1 MCYAKKFYHVLF
13 EEDAHDLLAIES
25 KQKRLSVM
33 KSLTILSFYLE
44 CYDTWQ
50 QIRKRHNLKWTDGNE
65 SLLAM
70 HWFFNTEL
78 SLDVMFSRIKD
89 MVDKLPTQR
98 VELLNLA
105 HLLGLDLLKLS
116 SL

>member
-44 CYDTWQ
+44 CYDTHGSKYVNV
-50 QIRKRHNLKWTDGNE
+50 IT
-65 SLLAM
+65 
-70 HWFFNTEL
+70 
-78 SLDVMFSRIKD
+78 
-89 MVDKLPTQR
+89 
-98 VELLNLA
+98 
-105 HLLGLDLLKLS
+105 
-116 SL
+116 